1 MARGLISFF
10 FQCYY
15 IFKKCPI
22 FVPLVLHLFLIKM
35 PDAFSSQDV
44 KLTASNDDYY
54 FVFED
59 YLYQVSECMSISVTY
74 LQHNRSVSLLQIKI
88 LTES

>member
-1 MARGLISFF
+1 MVFVCNASIYL
-10 FQCYY
+10 
-15 IFKKCPI
+15 KKCPI
-22 FVPLVLHLFLIKM
+22 FVPLVVHLFPIKM
-35 PDAFSSQDV
+35 PDPFSSQDV

-59 YLYQVSECMSISVTY
+59 YLYQVSECMSLSVTH
-74 LQHNRSVSLLQIKI
+74 LQHNLSVSLLQMRI

>member
-1 MARGLISFF
+1 MARGLNGFCL
-10 FQCYY
+10 QCYY

-22 FVPLVLHLFLIKM
+22 FVPLVVHLFLIKM

-59 YLYQVSECMSISVTY
+59 YLYQVSECMSISVTH
-74 LQHNRSVSLLQIKI
+74 LQHNCSVSLLQIRI

>member
-1 MARGLISFF
+1 
-10 FQCYY
+10 
-15 IFKKCPI
+15 
-22 FVPLVLHLFLIKM
+22 M

-59 YLYQVSECMSISVTY
+59 YLYQVSECMSLSVTH
-74 LQHNRSVSLLQIKI
+74 LQRNLSVSWLQMRI

>member
-1 MARGLISFF
+1 
-10 FQCYY
+10 
-15 IFKKCPI
+15 
-22 FVPLVLHLFLIKM
+22 M